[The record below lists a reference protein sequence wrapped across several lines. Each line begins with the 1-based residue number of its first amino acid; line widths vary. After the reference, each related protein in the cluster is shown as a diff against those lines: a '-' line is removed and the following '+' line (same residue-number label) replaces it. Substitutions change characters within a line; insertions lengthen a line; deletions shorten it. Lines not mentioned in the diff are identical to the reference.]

1 MTTTLANQ
9 LPRINLANGGSM
21 QSAQVVTLK
30 SGQQN
35 ASSVDSKSPMHSLS
49 FVQAQPFSVLLPS
62 HAQAGSYRFVRWIRT
77 DKRPSRHFTSACRQL
92 RELTHN
98 YPQIVSP
105 QLICATVSETDGSN
119 SRSTH
124 QRLGAFAGIVL
135 SQLRARGGR
144 SAHLRRLLGGNLPGV
159 RHAARNARGPRHRLI
174 HGAAHHS
181 AARSRG
187 PSGTLAGARPLAD

>member
-77 DKRPSRHFTSACRQL
+77 DKRPSV
-92 RELTHN
+92 RESTW
-98 YPQIVSP
+98 
-105 QLICATVSETDGSN
+105 TVSRQPAQLT
-119 SRSTH
+119 TL
-124 QRLGAFAGIVL
+124 RLGTG
-135 SQLRARGGR
+135 
-144 SAHLRRLLGGNLPGV
+144 
-159 RHAARNARGPRHRLI
+159 
-174 HGAAHHS
+174 
-181 AARSRG
+181 SR
-187 PSGTLAGARPLAD
+187 PASTNVCTQYDALD